1 MPTYEYECAACRHRF
16 ELFQSMSAEPEK
28 KCPKC
33 GKRKLARLIGS
44 GGALIFKGSGFY
56 VTDYRSEAYKKQAK
70 SDSESAAPKAGAEA
84 SNAAP
89 AAGAPAPEPKKDS
102 STAATP
108 PKSSESKSA
117 PKSKPKKKGD

>member
-16 ELFQSMSAEPEK
+16 ELFQPMSAEPEK

-33 GKRKLARLIGS
+33 GKRKLERLIGS

-56 VTDYRSEAYKKQAK
+56 ITDYRSEDYKKKAK
-70 SDSESAAPKAGAEA
+70 SDSESAAASKAGAEA

-89 AAGAPAPEPKKDS
+89 APAASEPKKD
-102 STAATP
+102 AAA
-108 PKSSESKSA
+108 PKTESKPA
-117 PKSKPKKKGD
+117 PKTKPKKKAD